1 MNKLSLVCARLGV
14 RTHNVLSTANKELR
28 GIIIL
33 DGICSHLTTLV
44 DSLGELNSLRFSQ
57 NIWEFNFMANSGF
70 YTNRLRYSQFLE
82 LFREAG
88 FATEVVQ
95 IRQWNVLPT
104 PKPQLFK
111 KFIAMSD
118 EELSV
123 YSFSVILQ
131 PV

>member
-1 MNKLSLVCARLGV
+1 MNKLSLICDRLGI
-14 RTHNVLSTANKELR
+14 RTHDVLFTANKELR

-33 DGICSHLTTLV
+33 DGICSHLTLLV
-44 DSLGELNSLRFSQ
+44 NSLGELNSLRFSQ
-57 NIWEFNFMANSGF
+57 NIWESNFMANSGF
-70 YTNRLRYSQFLE
+70 YTNRLRYSQFSE

-95 IRQWNVLPT
+95 IRQWDVPT

-131 PV
+131 AV